1 MNGNDIIN
9 YHYTDL
15 IIVLVKRPRANP
27 ITTFMFVC
35 RCRYEGMFVGN
46 GSPSVGNNKAPRHT
60 NAPV

>member
-1 MNGNDIIN
+1 MQ
-9 YHYTDL
+9 
-15 IIVLVKRPRANP
+15 VKRPRANP